1 QTLLGSECGAMGM
14 RFPAAVAAAIRYPE
28 RRIVAVVGD
37 GGALM
42 SGYELATAMAC
53 GVKNLCIVIS
63 NNNAY
68 GTIRFHQET
77 FYPGRPHAT
86 DLVNPDF
93 TVLAQAFGAKGL
105 VIERPEDAEA
115 VMKEA
120 LSADVPVIVEAR
132 TSLENVD
139 AKNTI
144 TELRAS

>member
-1 QTLLGSECGAMGM
+1 MGM
-14 RFPAAVAAAIRYPE
+14 SIPAGVAAAIRYPE
-28 RRIVAVVGD
+28 RRVVAVVGD

-42 SGYELATAMAC
+42 SAYELATAMAS

-68 GTIRFHQET
+68 GTIRFHQENH
-77 FYPGRPHAT
+77 YPGRPHAT

-105 VIERPEDAEA
+105 VIETADQADA
-115 VMKEA
+115 VMQEA
-120 LSADVPVIVEAR
+120 MSADVPVIVEAR
-132 TSLENVD
+132 TSLENID

-144 TELRAS
+144 SELRAR